1 MDVYSR
7 GVNVCSRRLIWGE
20 SPEGETILTGVCKGR
35 VRGAAAEAAWYGV
48 KDMRRI
54 LRAIG
59 SERGQGLVLGAL
71 ALFLV
76 AGFAALAIDV
86 GQAMH
91 ERRELQKAA
100 DAAALAGAGEL
111 PFSAGDA
118 LSIAQEWAEKNGI
131 DVAGELSSVEVTST
145 HAPNDTITVQ
155 VERDVPYVF
164 ARVLGFDSQTIHA
177 TATARVGSPA
187 AMAGLRPF
195 GVLES
200 AIDYSGSTPLKYDA
214 KTHTNGN
221 FGGLALDGN
230 GANVY
235 RNTIKYGSDTPAC
248 AQGEPGC
255 TNPTI
260 ETEPGNMIGPTRV
273 GIQYLLD
280 NASTACDEFGEVFV
294 PDDSTPNPNDYT
306 LTDGC
311 NPFRAGGPGDSAPVI
326 MTPVIDHL
334 CSGRCDVTVLYF
346 AMFFVEDLDSCTGND
361 CVVHGRFAKANVD
374 VGGLIGSYD
383 EDSAI
388 SFVRLVD

>member
-1 MDVYSR
+1 
-7 GVNVCSRRLIWGE
+7 
-20 SPEGETILTGVCKGR
+20 
-35 VRGAAAEAAWYGV
+35 
-48 KDMRRI
+48 MRRI

-71 ALFLV
+71 ALFVV

-118 LSIAQEWAEKNGI
+118 LAIAQEWAEKNGI

-155 VERDVPYVF
+155 VERDVPYLF

-200 AIDYSGSTPLKYDA
+200 AIDYSGSTPLKYDSQNV
-214 KTHTNGN
+214 TNGN
-221 FGGLALDGN
+221 FGAVAIDGN
-230 GANVY
+230 GASVY
-235 RNTIKYGSDTPAC
+235 RNTIKYGSDTPVC
-248 AQGEPGC
+248 AQGQLGC
-255 TNPTI
+255 TNSTI
-260 ETEPGNMIGPTRV
+260 ETEPGNMTGPTRQ
-273 GIQYLLD
+273 GIDYLID
-280 NASTACDEFGEVFV
+280 HTADACDEFDKVFV
-294 PDDSTPNPNDYT
+294 PDDGTPNPNDYT
-306 LTDGC
+306 LTDRC
-311 NPFRAGGPGDSAPVI
+311 NPFRPGGADDSQQFIV
-326 MTPVIDHL
+326 TPVIDHL
-334 CSGRCDVTVLYF
+334 CDGRCDVTVLYF
-346 AMFFVEDLDSCTGND
+346 AVFFVENLGSCTGNS
-361 CVVHGRFAKANVD
+361 CEVHGRFAKANVD
-374 VGGLIGSYD
+374 VGGLIASYD